1 MARVVVGSVPDKIA
15 YVFSDEKLVT
25 VGCKWDINWYNESD
39 KPATTKENVLPTFP
53 VDASDEN
60 MISKAKTRAAGRYQ
74 KSTKTTQIVVV
85 ENKPITNVKVLSLEY
100 RGQGGRA
107 YKAVID
113 KYYVDLRED
122 VLMDV
127 LLKAGVNAGG
137 ILQGEY
143 IWAKIGSQM
152 KLIRIG
158 SELHR
163 LVVEFGSKK
172 DIKPVRKNELEVGG
186 VYQTRKKEKAIF
198 LGYVNSTLYKRKTKP
213 PSGYSSY
220 YVSYEQTTYKPSFD
234 YETSKVKKSMLFYR
248 CYDHEGLEKSL
259 EKMKTKPL
267 DGFYYDFHI
276 VKSHK
281 YIEKLD
287 QLELPENMINMLREK
302 VATGIKNK
310 VVEYAGFKAPDGQ
323 PQRTPS
329 VSMTTLEGD
338 IEYLSEYLNLYE
350 FGSEPIEPFDI
361 KKYLAFI

>member
-25 VGCKWDINWYNESD
+25 VGCEWDINWYNESD
-39 KPATTKENVLPTFP
+39 KPTTTKESVFPTFP
-53 VDASDEN
+53 ADASDEN
-60 MISKAKTRAAGRYQ
+60 MISKAKSWAAGRYQ
-74 KSTKTTQIVVV
+74 KSTKETQVVVV
-85 ENKPITNVKVLSLEY
+85 ENKPITNIKVLSLEY

-107 YKAVID
+107 YKALIE

-127 LLKAGVNAGG
+127 LLKAGVSTGG

-152 KLIRIG
+152 KLIRVG

-163 LVVEFGSKK
+163 LVVEFDSKK

-198 LGYVNSTLYKRKTKP
+198 LGYVNSTIYKRKTKP
-213 PSGYSSY
+213 QNIYSGYY
-220 YVSYEQTTYKPSFD
+220 KQTTYKPSFD
-234 YETSKVKKSMLFYR
+234 YEKSNVKKLMLFYK
-248 CYDHEGLEKSL
+248 CYDHDGLEKSL
-259 EKMKTKPL
+259 EKMKTKPA
-267 DGFYYDFHI
+267 DGYYYDFQI
-276 VKSHK
+276 VKAHK

-287 QLELPENMINMLREK
+287 QLELSENMINVLREK

-323 PQRTPS
+323 PQRAQS
-329 VSMTTLEGD
+329 VSMTSIEKD

-350 FGSEPIEPFDI
+350 FGSDPIEPFDI